1 MPERLSCTSTQMGTK
16 MGTHMVKRINLA
28 LQGGGAHGA
37 FAWGV
42 LDRLLEDDRLEIA
55 AVSGTSAGALNGAAL
70 KAGLA
75 CAKGEEGRRA
85 AKENLAYV
93 WAQVGEVSDN
103 PVVRWLHSMLP
114 VPRQMQRLT
123 EMFSPVA
130 WLEGVTRLVS
140 PYDFG
145 PFYSNPLAAIIREMP
160 HPDLQRAGGP
170 QLFMTATN
178 VRTGRIRVFGDHEIT
193 PETIMASACLP
204 TVFKAV
210 EIRDP
215 KTGLIEAYWDGGYCG
230 NPALFPLYDQ
240 TLPRDIVVVNINPM
254 RRDTLPH
261 SPAEIQDR
269 INEISF
275 NASLLAELRAILFVK
290 RLSDEDRLA
299 GRPMKNVL
307 THKINDD
314 DLMNDLRASSKMM
327 PGPGTLA
334 RLRDAGRAA
343 ASRFLDDHHDD
354 LGNRDSWDLRAT
366 LS

>member
-1 MPERLSCTSTQMGTK
+1 MA
-16 MGTHMVKRINLA
+16 KRINLA

-42 LDRLLEDDRLEIA
+42 LDRLLEDDGIEIA
-55 AVSGTSAGALNGAAL
+55 AISGTSAGALNGAAL

-75 CAKGEEGRRA
+75 CAEGAEGRRA

-93 WAQVGEVSDN
+93 WARVGEVSDN
-103 PVVRWLHSMLP
+103 PFLRWLHAMMP
-114 VPRQMQRLT
+114 VPRPMQRLT
-123 EMFSPVA
+123 DLFSPVA

-140 PYDFG
+140 PYDLG
-145 PFYSNPLAAIIREMP
+145 PFYTNPLAAIIREMP
-160 HPDLQRAGGP
+160 HPDLKRDGGP

-210 EIRDP
+210 EIEDP
-215 KTGLIEAYWDGGYCG
+215 KTGQMEAYWDGGYSG

-240 TLPRDIVVVNINPM
+240 KLPRDIVVVNINPM
-254 RRDTLPH
+254 RREALPI
-261 SPAEIQDR
+261 SPTEIQDR

-275 NASLLAELRAILFVK
+275 NASLLGELRAIMFVK
-290 RLSDEDRLA
+290 RLSEEGRLV

-314 DLMNDLRASSKMM
+314 QLMNDMRASTKMI
-327 PGPGTLA
+327 PGPGMLA
-334 RLRDAGRAA
+334 RLRTAGRAA
-343 ASRFLDDHHDD
+343 ADGFIKSHLDDI
-354 LGNRDSWDLRAT
+354 GNRDSWDLSKVFA
-366 LS
+366 